1 MVKARRK
8 RFTSFEGVLEF
19 SAALAS
25 KPPYYVVSQDD
36 GAGAAV
42 SVRL

>member
-25 KPPYYVVSQDD
+25 KPPFYAVSYDD
-36 GAGAAV
+36 GAGAVV
-42 SVRL
+42 SVQL